1 MAGWVVGKFDFNEN
15 PVLSLDLGL
24 EFGLRFRV
32 CQKDFCFDRANTNS
46 SYYQQLIGLNFEINL
61 AHTKLLFTYIS

>member
-1 MAGWVVGKFDFNEN
+1 MAGWVVGKSDFNEN

-32 CQKDFCFDRANTNS
+32 CQKDFCFD
-46 SYYQQLIGLNFEINL
+46 
-61 AHTKLLFTYIS
+61 KLLPMHIPYSDLPECAI